1 MIISDSS
8 STMEPRVVCYLRVS
22 TAEQSIDSQKVQ
34 LDEYCR
40 RRGWSQR
47 VGWFIDRG
55 SGMKRD
61 RGSFNVMMDEV
72 REGTVDILLTW
83 KIDRLARSL
92 NHLAQIIAELQTHR
106 VALVCPSQGI
116 DTTESNPCAQF
127 QLNILAAV
135 AQFERELITDR
146 VNAGIVAARQ
156 RGVKLGRP
164 ATSQADLK
172 RIGALLVQGYTAAKI
187 SRELKIPYSTAS
199 QTVREIRE
207 GSIPSASESP
217 KP

>member
-22 TAEQSIDSQKVQ
+22 TAEQNVDSQKLQ
-34 LDEYCR
+34 LEEYCR

-47 VGWFIDRG
+47 VAWFIDHA
-55 SGMKRD
+55 SGMKRE
-61 RGSFNVMMDEV
+61 RAAFNVMMDEV

-92 NHLAQIIAELQTHR
+92 NHLAQIIAALQTCK

-135 AQFERELITDR
+135 AQFERELITER
-146 VNAGIVAARQ
+146 VNAGLTAAKQ
-156 RGVKLGRP
+156 RGVRFGRPSKKTKHFAQVKALFDEGLGTPAISGKLG
-164 ATSQADLK
+164 L
-172 RIGALLVQGYTAAKI
+172 
-187 SRELKIPYSTAS
+187 PYSTVS
-199 QTVREIRE
+199 EIIRE
-207 GSIPSASESP
+207 ELR
-217 KP
+217 

>member
-1 MIISDSS
+1 
-8 STMEPRVVCYLRVS
+8 MEPRVVCYLRVS
-22 TAEQSIDSQKVQ
+22 TAEQNVDSQKLQ
-34 LDEYCR
+34 LEEYCR

-47 VGWFIDRG
+47 VGWFTDRG

-61 RGSFNVMMDEV
+61 RGAFNVMMDEV

-92 NHLAQIIAELQTHR
+92 NHLAQIIAELQTCK

-135 AQFERELITDR
+135 AQFERELITER

-164 ATSQADLK
+164 PTSIAIRQ
-172 RIGALLVQGYTAAKI
+172 RVRALSTEGKSAAAI
-187 SRELKIPYSTAS
+187 SRDVKLPYSTVSELLRRESHS
-199 QTVREIRE
+199 Q
-207 GSIPSASESP
+207 PC
-217 KP
+217 